1 MNVAQLLKQE
11 KGRYTLYEPHYKELR
26 SIPFSHMSCRKL
38 EDMQVLSYFYREDE
52 SLAFDMNLKFK
63 GKTNDRTLVIVWD
76 K

>member
-26 SIPFSHMSCRKL
+26 TIPFSHMNSRKL
-38 EDMQVLSYFYREDE
+38 EDMKVLSYFYREDE
-52 SLAFDMNLKFK
+52 GLSFDMNLKFK
-63 GKTNDRTLVIVWD
+63 GKTNDRTLVIIWD

>member
-26 SIPFSHMSCRKL
+26 TIPFSHMSCRKL
-38 EDMQVLSYFYREDE
+38 EDMKVLSFFYREDE
-52 SLAFDMNLKFK
+52 SLSFDINFKFK
-63 GKTNDRTLVIVWD
+63 GIRNDKTLVIIWD